1 MAGKQIKG
9 LTVEIGGDTS
19 SLGKALESITKKGKS
34 LSSELGSINKLLKLD
49 PSNTELLAQK
59 QKILAD
65 AISNT
70 EEKLG
75 VLREAEKQA
84 QAQFERGEISAEQ
97 YRALQREVIATEAK
111 LKQYKNALKET
122 AQAAADLEAGTGK
135 AAHGLQQQE
144 KQTEETKQETVKLDG
159 SMGDAVKGGFAALIG
174 AAAAAVAAIAA
185 LAESTR
191 EYRTEMSKL
200 DTAFKDANFTASTA
214 RKTYKELQGIFGETD
229 QAVEAAN
236 HLAMLCSTEE
246 ELNQWT
252 DILTGTYA
260 KWGASLQPEALAEAA
275 NETARVGTVT
285 GAVADALNWAAAE
298 GETFGVTM
306 RKATKENEEWNK
318 AVEDAVTAEDYF
330 NLALQACSSE
340 QERQQLITKTLTGL
354 YKGAATQYKRTNTEL
369 IRANKANDEWNS
381 TLAECGEVVEP
392 VVTDVKELGT
402 ALLKQAKAPL
412 KDVANYIR
420 NTFLPALV
428 KVGSWA
434 TQNLPQI
441 INLAAS
447 AATTVLLFKGAVST
461 AKLAM
466 DGLTIATKL
475 QAEAQK
481 VLNLI
486 TNADPYFIMATAVM
500 GIVTA
505 LGFLSIAMGETV
517 EQNSVLTDAEKAL
530 IEESHKAAEA
540 FREQQK
546 ATQDAMEGTVAEMD
560 HIQDLADELLTLA
573 DASGA
578 VQEKDQARADLIL
591 GLLND
596 ALGTEYTMVDG
607 VIQKY
612 DELKASIDEVIA
624 STLSNALLEDAKQ
637 GYVDA
642 VKSQAG
648 ALDALI
654 AAEKAYNDQ
663 LVINQ
668 KAQEDLA
675 KATEAYE
682 QKMASCTTAAEFA
695 ALAVSDEAI
704 ALEKATRAADSSAT
718 TLSELEGAY
727 ADAAADY
734 EYYTNTI
741 ISYEQAMTAASQGNH
756 EIVKSLLTQESQAYI
771 DYGLNLDAETR
782 KQLDVLYNKA
792 IKTGQTAQF
801 IKQQFEAGVAGYT
814 QEMVDEAER
823 AHEDAMGAFA
833 NAYADAAIIGQDLGT
848 GLRIGLE
855 NTRPALLD
863 TAKNMINDFLATQK
877 KTARINSPSKETI
890 EFGENLGEG
899 AVIGVDNKTKDVA
912 QAGQRQAQALLDSYR
927 SQEVK
932 AQNTL
937 RGVADRQAALQAGSF
952 MTAGSQNTGVLNK
965 ILTAIEKGQVLT
977 INDDLLIGATEGKMD
992 GALGARQILAERGA
1006 L

>member
-97 YRALQREVIATEAK
+97 YRALQREVIAAEAK
-111 LKQYKNALKET
+111 LKQYKNALQET
-122 AQAAADLEAGTGK
+122 AKAAADLEAGTGK

-144 KQTEETKQETVKLDG
+144 KQTEETKKETLDLDN
-159 SMGDAVKGGFAALIG
+159 SLGDAAKGGFAALI
-174 AAAAAVAAIAA
+174 AAAGTALAAIAA

-200 DTAFKDANFTASTA
+200 DTAFEDANFTASTA

-252 DILTGTYA
+252 EILTGTYA
-260 KWGASLQPEALAEAA
+260 KWGASLQPENLAETA
-275 NETARVGTVT
+275 NETARTGTVT
-285 GAVADALNWAAAE
+285 GALADALNWAAAE

-306 RKATKENEEWNK
+306 RAATKENEEWNK
-318 AVEDAVTAEDYF
+318 AVEEAVTAEDYF
-330 NLALQACSSE
+330 NLALQECSSE

-354 YKGAATQYKRTNTEL
+354 YKGAATQYKRANTEL
-369 IRANKANDEWNS
+369 IRANKANDDWNA

-434 TQNLPQI
+434 KQNLPQI
-441 INLAAS
+441 INLAAEV
-447 AATTVLLFKGAVST
+447 AATVVLYKGAALS
-461 AKLAM
+461 AELATK
-466 DGLTIATKL
+466 GLTLATIAQ
-475 QAEAQK
+475 QAAQK
-481 VLNLI
+481 ALNLI
-486 TNADPYFIMATAVM
+486 TSANPYMLMATAIV
-500 GIVTA
+500 GVTAAVTA
-505 LGFLSIAMGETV
+505 LSLAMDDTV
-517 EQNSVLTDAEKAL
+517 EVADTLTAAEKAL
-530 IEESHKAAEA
+530 IEESHEAAEA
-540 FREQQK
+540 FREQRE
-546 ATQDAMEGTVAEMD
+546 ATLEAADSEVSEMRY
-560 HIQDLADELLTLA
+560 IQNLADELLALA

-578 VQEKDQARADLIL
+578 VQEKDQARANFIINE
-591 GLLND
+591 LNS
-596 ALGTEYTMVDG
+596 ALGTEYSMIDG
-607 VIQKY
+607 TIQKY
-612 DELKASIDEVIA
+612 EDLRAEIDSVIQAKLANSLLDIHHGNYLNSIQSQTEAMEALAIA
-624 STLSNALLEDAKQ
+624 QD
-637 GYVDA
+637 
-642 VKSQAG
+642 
-648 ALDALI
+648 
-654 AAEKAYNDQ
+654 AYNDK
-663 LVINQ
+663 LAEIN
-668 KAQEDLA
+668 KKVSVYKDTIVDLE
-675 KATEAYE
+675 K
-682 QKMASCTTAAEFA
+682 
-695 ALAVSDEAI
+695 LRDEAI
-704 ALEKATRAADSSAT
+704 ANGETQMKEYYNNAISEAEAWIAYEESTIGATQALLEKAQADCQYHTEVVAAYQAAET
-718 TLSELEGAY
+718 AVLEGNYQLAVDILNNKEMAY
-727 ADAAADY
+727 EQY
-734 EYYTNTI
+734 GNTI
-741 ISYEQAMTAASQGNH
+741 DEETKKVIDTLGQEAIAAGIKA
-756 EIVKSLLTQESQAYI
+756 E
-771 DYGLNLDAETR
+771 ETR
-782 KQLDVLYNKA
+782 IN
-792 IKTGQTAQF
+792 
-801 IKQQFEAGVAGYT
+801 FENGVAGYT
-814 QEMVDEAER
+814 QEMVEEAEQ
-823 AHEDAMGAFA
+823 AYKAALDKFST
-833 NAYADAAIIGQDLGT
+833 AYADAQNIGADFGNGIAIGMDGT
-848 GLRIGLE
+848 KGTISSVARNLFTTME
-855 NTRPALLD
+855 NSIR
-863 TAKNMINDFLATQK
+863 TASDSH
-877 KTARINSPSKETI
+877 SPSRKMI
-890 EFGENLGEG
+890 SFGEDVGEG
-899 AVIGVDNKTKDVA
+899 TVIGVDNKTEDVA

-932 AQNTL
+932 AQNAL
-937 RGVADRQAALQAGSF
+937 RSVADRQAALQAGSY

>member
-19 SLGKALESITKKGKS
+19 SLGKALDSITKKGKS

-70 EEKLG
+70 EEKLS

-97 YRALQREVIATEAK
+97 YRALQREVIAAEAK
-111 LKQYKNALKET
+111 LKQYKNALQET
-122 AQAAADLEAGTGK
+122 AQAAADLEKGTDK
-135 AAHGLQQQE
+135 ATHGLQQQE
-144 KQTEETKQETVKLDG
+144 KQTEETKKETLDLD
-159 SMGDAVKGGFAALIG
+159 SSLGDAVKGGFAALI
-174 AAAAAVAAIAA
+174 AAAGTALAAIAA

-260 KWGASLQPEALAEAA
+260 KWGASLQPEALAEAS
-275 NETARVGTVT
+275 NETARTGAVT
-285 GAVADALNWAAAE
+285 GALADALNWAAAE

-306 RKATKENEEWNK
+306 RKATKKNEEWNK

-330 NLALQACSSE
+330 NLALQECSSE

-434 TQNLPQI
+434 KQNLPQI
-441 INLAAS
+441 INLAAEV
-447 AATTVLLFKGAVST
+447 AATVVLYKGAALS
-461 AKLAM
+461 AELATK
-466 DGLTIATKL
+466 GLTLATIAQ
-475 QAEAQK
+475 QAAQK
-481 VLNLI
+481 ALNLI
-486 TNADPYFIMATAVM
+486 TNANPYMLMATAIV
-500 GIVTA
+500 GVTA
-505 LGFLSIAMGETV
+505 ALTALSLAMDDTV
-517 EQNSVLTDAEKAL
+517 EVADTLTDAERSL
-530 IEESHKAAEA
+530 IEESHAAADA

-546 ATQDAMEGTVAEMD
+546 ATQDTMKGTKAEMD

-578 VQEKDQARADLIL
+578 VQEKDQARADFII
-591 GLLND
+591 GQLNE
-596 ALGTEYTMVDG
+596 ALGKEYSMIGG
-607 VIQKY
+607 VIQQY
-612 DELKASIDEVIA
+612 DDLKASVNEVIEA
-624 STLSNALLEDAKQ
+624 TLAQALLEDSKQ
-637 GYVDA
+637 DYVDA
-642 VKSQAG
+642 IKSRASAYEALKTAEWALLEQKQASLPEIERINTEIANLETKRQKAI
-648 ALDALI
+648 ALSNEQEAMRLEQEIQDLEYSLESHETALTEKQHLYDTALMEYENYYNTISAYETAQVEALNENYQLAADILTGQSDAYRKYG
-654 AAEKAYNDQ
+654 ET
-663 LVINQ
+663 VVRENQ
-668 KAQEDLA
+668 KAIDAHNRQVAESLHGNQVALESHKSSLDAAQAHTGGVFDQMRNMITTTFDGVDAEVYSLGVDIGNGLA
-675 KATEAYE
+675 NGMESTRSTLE
-682 QKMASCTTAAEFA
+682 QKGRSLFVSMYNAARA
-695 ALAVSDEAI
+695 
-704 ALEKATRAADSSAT
+704 AADS
-718 TLSELEGAY
+718 
-727 ADAAADY
+727 
-734 EYYTNTI
+734 
-741 ISYEQAMTAASQGNH
+741 H
-756 EIVKSLLTQESQAYI
+756 
-771 DYGLNLDAETR
+771 
-782 KQLDVLYNKA
+782 
-792 IKTGQTAQF
+792 
-801 IKQQFEAGVAGYT
+801 
-814 QEMVDEAER
+814 
-823 AHEDAMGAFA
+823 
-833 NAYADAAIIGQDLGT
+833 
-848 GLRIGLE
+848 
-855 NTRPALLD
+855 
-863 TAKNMINDFLATQK
+863 
-877 KTARINSPSKETI
+877 SPSRKMI
-890 EFGENLGEG
+890 DFGEDVGEG
-899 AVIGVDNKTKDVA
+899 AVIGVDNKTEDVA

-937 RGVADRQAALQAGSF
+937 RGVADRQAALQAGSY

-977 INDDLLIGATEGKMD
+977 INEDLLIGATEGKMD